1 MRKLTV
7 WMTWV
12 AMVAVLGGGVLA
24 GEPVGEPDLKAEV
37 PATPVLEDTEGN
49 AADVVAKVDD
59 ITITRGEL
67 NHTRDIMRMT
77 RQGPL
82 PNNQQILEQLINRA
96 LWNRYF
102 DKENLRPSGP
112 DIQAAIKQLDAR
124 LRQKNSSYQR
134 FLIQRGLTVEEHA
147 GMLSYEIAMRRLI
160 QKIQED
166 IKEEQIKAE
175 YEAHP
180 EFYDGSRVHIFQIFI
195 DTSNAANDPAKL
207 DEAKKKAEDVYKKL
221 KSGKDFERLA
231 KDYSEGAAAQ
241 RGGDRGWFRRKGP
254 EVDEPLIEAAWK
266 LKPGEI
272 TKPIRGARGW
282 HILKVTEREPAYLT
296 YFGCKRG
303 IRQELT
309 RSKLEAIL
317 DGLKAGAKI
326 ERLL

>member
-7 WMTWV
+7 WMAWV
-12 AMVAVLGGGVLA
+12 AVVALLGGGLLA
-24 GEPVGEPDLKAEV
+24 GEAAEKPKEGAEAPVV
-37 PATPVLEDTEGN
+37 PVVDESEGN
-49 AADVVAKVDD
+49 AADVVAKVDN

-67 NHTRDIMRMT
+67 NHTRALMSMT
-77 RQGPL
+77 REGPL
-82 PNNQQILEQLINRA
+82 PNNQQIVEQLINRA
-96 LWNRYF
+96 LWNRHF

-112 DIQAAIKQLDAR
+112 DIQAAIKQLDAK
-124 LRQKNSSYQR
+124 LREKNSSYQR
-134 FLIQRGLTVEEHA
+134 FLIQRSLTVEEHA

-175 YEAHP
+175 YDAHP

-221 KSGKDFERLA
+221 KDGKDFERLA
-231 KDYSEGAAAQ
+231 QDYSEGAAAQ
-241 RGGDRGWFRRKGP
+241 RRGDRGWFRRKGP

-266 LKPGEI
+266 LKAGEI

-309 RSKLEAIL
+309 RSKLEGIL
-317 DGLKAGAKI
+317 DDLKAGAKI